1 MNSRKSIIVWVLF
14 MMSCAPLVVIA
25 ADDGLNGGSNLKT
38 CCSRDKYR
46 TCLDLRDKLI
56 DKEHLQAV
64 LRDKEIHHDL
74 NCNCELLDDV
84 EGKVDFRHKNQDQQA
99 DILERLLL
107 ESTTSSIKPQNP

>member
-14 MMSCAPLVVIA
+14 MMSCEPLDVIA
-25 ADDGLNGGSNLKT
+25 ADNGLNCGSNLKT

-46 TCLDLRDKLI
+46 TCLGLRDKQS
-56 DKEHLQAV
+56 DNENFQEG
-64 LRDKEIHHDL
+64 LRDKDIHHDL

-84 EGKVDFRHKNQDQQA
+84 EGKINLPRKNQDLQA

-107 ESTTSSIKPQNP
+107 ESTTSSIKSLNP